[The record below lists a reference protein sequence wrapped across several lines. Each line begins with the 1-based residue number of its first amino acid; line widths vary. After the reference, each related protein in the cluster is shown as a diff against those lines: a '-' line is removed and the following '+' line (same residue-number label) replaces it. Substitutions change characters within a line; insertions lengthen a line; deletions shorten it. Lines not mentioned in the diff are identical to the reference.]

1 MHFRNISLKLKLTL
15 GAIGLGGVLLLAQ
28 SVLQFYAL
36 RSEMLERIERQ
47 QFDLLSEL
55 AAHMDDQ
62 IAGRMMAIAQ
72 AGTVVSREMMSDLP
86 RLEDHLRE
94 ETALLSM
101 VDDLY
106 VFDAA
111 GQLLVDWPHKPGRR
125 GLDMSN
131 RDYIQQVRAT
141 LRPAISRPVLGQAT
155 RQPIIVL
162 AAPILDAKGNLVGI
176 IGGALNLF
184 KQNLIGSLAERRVG
198 GSGYLYLVAEDRTT
212 IAHPNRDR
220 IMRRITEPGVNPLL
234 DRALDGFEGTGE
246 GLNSQR
252 IEGLFTFKRLATT
265 RWVLA
270 SVIPSDEAFSAIY
283 IIQQRMILTTLLLML
298 AATPVLWLSAQL
310 LLKPLLG
317 LAEAMHERAAR
328 MHRHEQTMAVIESG
342 SPEIRTVARAFNEFL
357 KARNQAE
364 LALQRLAH
372 HDALTGL
379 PNRILLADRMKQAMK
394 EAKCGGRAI
403 AVAYL
408 DLDGFKPI
416 NDRFGHHMGDSLLQ
430 ELAERLSNIMRP
442 GDTLARLGGDE
453 FVVLLLDLNG
463 LDDCDGPLDDLL
475 AAVRQPIH
483 IPELADP
490 LAVTASIGVTLYP
503 FDDADPDTL
512 LRHADQAMYHAKN
525 KGRNCYQLYDPEE
538 ERHHAT
544 WQANRDRIH
553 TALHAG
559 QFELYYQPKV
569 NMRLGT
575 VVGAEALIRWHHPEQ
590 GFLPP
595 GEFLPLIENAELDV
609 EVGEWVIRAA
619 LTQIAAWKTTGH
631 AIPVSVNIAA
641 AHLLHPEFSARLA
654 AILAEYPSVAPG
666 MLQIE
671 VMETAALEDIARA
684 KLTLDTCCELGVGGA
699 LDDFGTGYSSLTYLR
714 HLPIDT
720 LKIDQSFIR
729 HLEEDADDL
738 TIVKSIIVLARGLGC
753 AVIAE
758 GVEKVEH
765 GTTLLML
772 GCELGQGYGIA
783 RPMPASAFLPWMRGW
798 APDPA
803 WLNALA
809 AGQDSHADAVMP
821 APVS

>member
-1 MHFRNISLKLKLTL
+1 MAYFQNLSLKLKLTL
-15 GAIGLGGVLLLAQ
+15 GAILLGGMLLLGQ
-28 SVLQFYAL
+28 SILQFYVL
-36 RSEMLERIERQ
+36 RSEVLDRIEAQ

-55 AAHMDDQ
+55 AAHMDGQ
-62 IAGRMMAIAQ
+62 ISERLAALAQ
-72 AGTVVSREMMSDLP
+72 AGTVVPLPLMSDP
-86 RLEDHLRE
+86 AGLERHLRE
-94 ETALLSM
+94 ETALLSL

-111 GQLLVDWPHKPGRR
+111 GTLLVDWPKKSGRR

-141 LRPAISRPVLGQAT
+141 LRPAISRPILGQAT

-162 AAPILDAKGNLVGI
+162 AAPILDADGHLSGI
-176 IGGALNLF
+176 IGGVLNLY

-198 GSGYLYLVAEDRTT
+198 ESGYFYLVTQDRTT
-212 IAHPNRDR
+212 VAHPDRSR
-220 IMRRITEPGVNPLL
+220 IMQPITKPGENALL
-234 DRALDGFEGTGE
+234 DRAFNGFEGTEE
-246 GLNSQR
+246 GLNSR
-252 IEGLFTFKRLATT
+252 GLTGLFTFKRLATT
-265 RWVLA
+265 RWILV
-270 SVIPSDEAFSAIY
+270 SVIPIDEAFSPIY
-283 IIQQRMILTTLLLML
+283 VIQRRMIATTLLLIL
-298 AATPVLWLSAQL
+298 VVVPLLWASARY
-310 LLKPLLG
+310 LLKPLLV

-328 MHRHEQTMAVIESG
+328 MRRREQATAVDESG
-342 SPEIRTVARAFNEFL
+342 SQEIRTVAHAFNEFL
-357 KARNQAE
+357 EARNQAE

-379 PNRILLADRMKQAMK
+379 PNRILLADRMEQALAQGK
-394 EAKCGGRAI
+394 RTGRTVAI
-403 AVAYL
+403 GYL

-416 NDRFGHHMGDSLLQ
+416 NDRFGHHIGDILLQ
-430 ELAERLSNIMRP
+430 ELARRMTDIMRA

-453 FVVLLLDLNG
+453 FVVLLPG
-463 LDDCDGPLDDLL
+463 LDGTEDCHICLNRLL

-483 IPELADP
+483 IPELTEA

-503 FDDADPDTL
+503 LDDADPDTL
-512 LRHADQAMYHAKN
+512 LRHADHAMYQAKN
-525 KGRNCYQLYDPEE
+525 KGRNCYRLYDPEE
-538 ERHHAT
+538 ELHDVAG
-544 WQANRDRIH
+544 QANRDRIRA
-553 TALHAG
+553 ALHSG

-575 VVGAEALIRWHHPEQ
+575 VVGAEALIRWNHPEQ

-595 GEFLPLIENAELDV
+595 NEFLPLIESANLET
-609 EVGEWVIRAA
+609 EVGEWVIRVA
-619 LTQIAAWKTTGH
+619 LAQIAAWLADGNVIT
-631 AIPVSVNIAA
+631 VSVNIAA
-641 AHLLHPEFSARLA
+641 SHLLRPDFPTRLA
-654 AILAEYPSVAPG
+654 AALADFPSVPPQL
-666 MLQIE
+666 LQIE
-671 VMETAALEDIARA
+671 VVETAALEDITHA
-684 KLTLDTCCELGVGGA
+684 KLTLDACRRLGVGSA

-738 TIVKSIIVLARGLGC
+738 TIVKSIIVLAQGLGR

-765 GTTLLML
+765 GATLLTL

-783 RPMPASAFLPWMRGW
+783 RPMRASAFLPWMRGW

-803 WLNALA
+803 WR
-809 AGQDSHADAVMP
+809 V
-821 APVS
+821 APIPML